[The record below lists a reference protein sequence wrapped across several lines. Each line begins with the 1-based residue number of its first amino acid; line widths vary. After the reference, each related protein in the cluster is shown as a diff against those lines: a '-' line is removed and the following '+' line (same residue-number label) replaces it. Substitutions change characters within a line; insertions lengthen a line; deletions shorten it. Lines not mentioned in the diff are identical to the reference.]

1 MSAFL
6 IEFNQNRKGIFTMS
20 KKKKLKFFIDWK
32 TGKKFVLVGGILL
45 AIAGSSF
52 ISNQGNHVDAATGGQ
67 DTVVWEPGKALA
79 HLKLTDGSTT
89 SVSHLTRKSDGLT
102 VYCIGLGVPLTN
114 SSTSAQEDAM
124 NEIWTKLSSEN
135 QAIINNISYLAH
147 KQGSASNMDLYLG
160 ALLAEWKILHEG
172 GAGKNDVS
180 SIESFGDGNPNGSIE
195 KVNKYRDDL
204 ISQAKK
210 LVQKPSFTGTTIPLI
225 MGVPK
230 NISDTNGVLS
240 NFPIIKN
247 NTKGLSATVNGNN
260 LKLQASFSTPLG
272 TINNAIQMMNKS
284 QETDYQPYVYST
296 DGDSSGGSSQSIFVG
311 TDPSRLTMAMNVNVI
326 GLGET
331 TLLKHDADTNSTDTQ
346 GEAQLT
352 GSVWGLYKAGTNTLV
367 KYSDGQDGY
376 PVTVTNGEKVD
387 DKQVQLKLTD
397 LNKGVGVKNLIN
409 NADYEWGEV
418 KAPEGYELS
427 TKRYKVH
434 FDDKDK
440 FDDKTSNYIDD
451 VTALDRVLQF
461 HFCFIKAQ
469 DVNGSYTGL
478 NGRVFRL
485 TPQGNTKGEPI
496 EVTSGQSEDAS
507 GFINNGQ
514 VNFPKINFGDYLLE
528 ELPQDNDKLQLINPI
543 SVMTNT
549 NKDKD
554 GNITGYTV
562 EFKDTVTQQVI
573 TTLDVPIAKTT
584 DNNTMFKVNLG
595 TLVDKPVTPVVP
607 TIKTQAHSKDGDK
620 IIQINEV
627 SEKTPIYDIADFTN
641 VLKGDQILSYV
652 HRVVTDKDGKVTSD
666 KLLQTLKYVADD
678 ETVKTQQ
685 HRFDTTVDTTK
696 DFDIPDDSKVT
707 YVFTENDFDA
717 SANPETDEPKAK
729 HDDLKD
735 QDQTLTVDKVT
746 PSIDVEKANAKVPDA
761 GNGNHTDKDN
771 NVGVNDHD
779 TEDTYFEVKPNA
791 ETKIFF
797 RGTNNGTEPLTHIK
811 VVDKT
816 TNGSVNIKGM
826 TFTYNDKK
834 LSVNKDG
841 EFELDG
847 KLLVLQPKE
856 SVIGSG
862 TIDALPEGELHGD
875 KVTIDG
881 IGVYSKKHVSDDD
894 KWYGKVD
901 EKPKSIVEKVAGSL
915 PTTGEGKAALGISI
929 FGVALLGLAA
939 YLKRQWIVTTYR
951 RVIGKIRK

>member
-1 MSAFL
+1 MITAGAVVVL
-6 IEFNQNRKGIFTMS
+6 GI
-20 KKKKLKFFIDWK
+20 
-32 TGKKFVLVGGILL
+32 GGITVGVVNHNNNVHAQQVAKTKAHEAKVKADKKAKAEQLVKEKEAAQQKQVTALL
-45 AIAGSSF
+45 ATATKNPTDASIKAVNDAIA
-52 ISNQGNHVDAATGGQ
+52 
-67 DTVVWEPGKALA
+67 
-79 HLKLTDGSTT
+79 KLTDQKEKTKDADLVKGLNNRLALIKKAQAAVKEYQTHATDANKQKTAQAAINALTDKNDASVKAQLQKLFDESNKQAQDAAKSAQAKQQSSQETQKANVANT
-89 SVSHLTRKSDGLT
+89 SNQQTAQNTQENNS
-102 VYCIGLGVPLTN
+102 N
-114 SSTSAQEDAM
+114 SSDNSTSLTE
-124 NEIWTKLSSEN
+124 S
-135 QAIINNISYLAH
+135 IS
-147 KQGSASNMDLYLG
+147 G
-160 ALLAEWKILHEG
+160 
-172 GAGKNDVS
+172 NDVKLKA
-180 SIESFGDGNPNGSIE
+180 GTGVKHGNV
-195 KVNKYRDDL
+195 K
-204 ISQAKK
+204 
-210 LVQKPSFTGTTIPLI
+210 
-225 MGVPK
+225 
-230 NISDTNGVLS
+230 
-240 NFPIIKN
+240 
-247 NTKGLSATVNGNN
+247 
-260 LKLQASFSTPLG
+260 
-272 TINNAIQMMNKS
+272 NAIQLKNIDGDIPDGY
-284 QETDYQPYVYST
+284 TPYFIYST
-296 DGDSSGGSSQSIFVG
+296 DGDHTGDKSQSVIA
-311 TDPSRLTMAMNVNVI
+311 TKDPYQAMANLNVNII

-367 KYSDGQDGY
+367 KYSDGQNGY
-376 PVTVTNGEKVD
+376 PITVTNGEKVD

-397 LNKGVGVKNLIN
+397 LTKGVGVKNLDN
-409 NADYEWGEV
+409 SSDYEWGEV

-461 HFCFIKAQ
+461 HFGFIKAQ

-514 VNFPKINFGDYLLE
+514 VNFPNIKFGDYLIE

-543 SVMTNT
+543 SVTTNT

-573 TTLDVPIAKTT
+573 TTLDVPISKTT

-696 DFDIPDDSKVT
+696 DFDIPDGSKVI
-707 YVFTENDFDA
+707 YVFTEKDFDA

-771 NVGVNDHD
+771 NVGQSSGEKDLDFMMRDGKMLAEPQLLNKSVNLDQVKQVLAEYGMQFHIKELENGEKELHFFAKD
-779 TEDTYFEVKPNA
+779 ANVCANALDKAMEDISKNPEKATQPSFESEVKVSKQKEA
-791 ETKIFF
+791 EEIKAKQAEKQKVQEANKTVESNQNPTV
-797 RGTNNGTEPLTHIK
+797 RGGT
-811 VVDKT
+811 VDAT
-816 TNGSVNIKGM
+816 IENPFEGGI
-826 TFTYNDKK
+826 DI
-834 LSVNKDG
+834 G
-841 EFELDG
+841 E
-847 KLLVLQPKE
+847 
-856 SVIGSG
+856 
-862 TIDALPEGELHGD
+862 
-875 KVTIDG
+875 
-881 IGVYSKKHVSDDD
+881 
-894 KWYGKVD
+894 
-901 EKPKSIVEKVAGSL
+901 
-915 PTTGEGKAALGISI
+915 
-929 FGVALLGLAA
+929 
-939 YLKRQWIVTTYR
+939 
-951 RVIGKIRK
+951 

>member
-147 KQGSASNMDLYLG
+147 QQGSASNMDLYLG
-160 ALLAEWKILHEG
+160 AQLAESKILHEG

-284 QETDYQPYVYST
+284 QETDYQPFVYST

-376 PVTVTNGEKVD
+376 PVTFTNGEKVD

-427 TKRYKVH
+427 TKRYKVN

-791 ETKIFF
+791 ETIIFF

>member
-1 MSAFL
+1 
-6 IEFNQNRKGIFTMS
+6 MS

-160 ALLAEWKILHEG
+160 AQLAESKILHEG

-284 QETDYQPYVYST
+284 QETDYQPFVYYT

>member
-1 MSAFL
+1 MRKNEKAKIFL
-6 IEFNQNRKGIFTMS
+6 
-20 KKKKLKFFIDWK
+20 DWK
-32 TGKKFVLVGGILL
+32 TGKRFALIGGILL
-45 AIAGSSF
+45 AMGVGGAVANHASADTTVKSPIKSF
-52 ISNQGNHVDAATGGQ
+52 FPDLPTDTHVNYKDAEPILHIEMEDGTTSTLTYLFLDEEVPVFCVGLGIPLESNSVTAQADATN
-67 DTVVWEPGKALA
+67 ELFN
-79 HLKLTDGSTT
+79 KLTDEQKAIVNNVAFLARKKGDMEAYAEGRVAIYYLMDQYGVAKHKVAELKAIDGS
-89 SVSHLTRKSDGLT
+89 SVSDMDKVKSGANDLIKEAKKMRELPSFNNQTVDLIQGVEKTVTDTKSVLPNFTYVQNNVKGLT
-102 VYCIGLGVPLTN
+102 ESVSG
-114 SSTSAQEDAM
+114 
-124 NEIWTKLSSEN
+124 
-135 QAIINNISYLAH
+135 
-147 KQGSASNMDLYLG
+147 
-160 ALLAEWKILHEG
+160 
-172 GAGKNDVS
+172 NDVKLKA
-180 SIESFGDGNPNGSIE
+180 GTGVKHGNV
-195 KVNKYRDDL
+195 K
-204 ISQAKK
+204 
-210 LVQKPSFTGTTIPLI
+210 
-225 MGVPK
+225 
-230 NISDTNGVLS
+230 
-240 NFPIIKN
+240 
-247 NTKGLSATVNGNN
+247 
-260 LKLQASFSTPLG
+260 
-272 TINNAIQMMNKS
+272 NAIQFVNRDNGIDNN
-284 QETDYQPYVYST
+284 ELPYFIYST
-296 DGDSSGGSSQSIFVG
+296 DGDHTGDKSQSVIA
-311 TDPSRLTMAMNVNVI
+311 TKDPSRALANLNVNII

-352 GSVWGLYKAGTNTLV
+352 GSVWGLYKAGTDTLV
-367 KYSDGQDGY
+367 KYSDGQNGY

-397 LNKGVGVKNLIN
+397 LTKGVGVKNLDN
-409 NADYEWGEV
+409 SADYEWGEV

-461 HFCFIKAQ
+461 NFGFIKAQ

-496 EVTSGQSEDAS
+496 EVTSSQGEDAS

-514 VNFPKINFGDYLLE
+514 VNFPNIKFGDYLME

-543 SVMTNT
+543 SITTDT

-562 EFKDTVTQQVI
+562 AYKDTVTQQVI
-573 TTLDVPIAKTT
+573 TTLDVPITKTT

-620 IIQINEV
+620 IIQIDEV

-696 DFDIPDDSKVT
+696 DFDIPEGSKVT
-707 YVFTENDFDA
+707 YVFTENDYDA

-826 TFTYNDKK
+826 SFTFNNKK
-834 LSVNKDG
+834 LTVNKDG

-862 TIDALPEGELHGD
+862 TLDALPNGELHGD

-901 EKPKSIVEKVAGSL
+901 KTPVTPTSPSNHLTINLPNTGSKVMGLLSVLGVIVL
-915 PTTGEGKAALGISI
+915 AALGGI
-929 FGVALLGLAA
+929 AT
-939 YLKRQWIVTTYR
+939 YLIK
-951 RVIGKIRK
+951 KNKKKSAE